1 MTTQA
6 DTATNSGV
14 AEVVQNLNVKEAT
27 KVIKEVGSMDFQMIL
42 EQWIIPYG
50 TKILLAI
57 VIYIVGKFLARI
69 FSRVLGR
76 IVLASSRDEM
86 LQSFVSSISYF
97 LFLLIVVIAALSQLG
112 INTSSLV
119 ALIGAAGLAIGLAL
133 QNSLQNFAAGV
144 MILIFKPFRRGDFI
158 EAAGTSGKVEQMGLL
173 VLELRTGDN
182 KTVLVPNGKV
192 FADSITNYSRNETRR
207 IDMIFDIS
215 YDADIE
221 KAKSIIAQVL
231 FDDERVLNHPEPT
244 IAVGSLASNSVQLF
258 VRPWVQT
265 SQYASTQFDLLEK
278 VKIAFDKADI
288 AIPYNQ
294 LDLHFPDE
302 GTLTLGKP
310 KS

>member
-6 DTATNSGV
+6 DTVTNSGV
-14 AEVVQNLNVKEAT
+14 VEVVQNLNVKEAT

-50 TKILLAI
+50 TKILLAV
-57 VIYIVGKFLARI
+57 VIYIVGKFLARVL
-69 FSRVLGR
+69 SRVLGR
-76 IVLASSRDEM
+76 IVLASSKDEI

-144 MILIFKPFRRGDFI
+144 MILIFKPFKKGDFI

-182 KTVLVPNGKV
+182 KTVLVPNGKIV
-192 FADSITNYSRNETRR
+192 
-207 IDMIFDIS
+207 
-215 YDADIE
+215 
-221 KAKSIIAQVL
+221 
-231 FDDERVLNHPEPT
+231 
-244 IAVGSLASNSVQLF
+244 
-258 VRPWVQT
+258 
-265 SQYASTQFDLLEK
+265 
-278 VKIAFDKADI
+278 
-288 AIPYNQ
+288 
-294 LDLHFPDE
+294 
-302 GTLTLGKP
+302 
-310 KS
+310 